1 MVILAKMI
9 LIGDGAV
16 GKTSLKRK
24 YIGKGFPSDY
34 LPTLGSDFVIKK
46 VQINT
51 NSIRREIK
59 FQIWDI
65 AGQPSFKQIRAR
77 YYNQAIG
84 ALLIFDV
91 TRPDTLY
98 NLEKWIEELS
108 LNVKRTHVSV
118 ILIANKIDLRK
129 PDHVTKEAI
138 ELFIHEK
145 LTYGYDAI
153 DKPISFIETSA
164 KTGENVQQAFQHLGT
179 KILQKLYM
187 TRL

>member
-1 MVILAKMI
+1 MVILAKTI

-46 VQINT
+46 VQINS
-51 NSIRREIK
+51 NSISREIK

-84 ALLIFDV
+84 ALLVFDV

-98 NLEKWIEELS
+98 NLEKWIE
-108 LNVKRTHVSV
+108 
-118 ILIANKIDLRK
+118 
-129 PDHVTKEAI
+129 
-138 ELFIHEK
+138 
-145 LTYGYDAI
+145 
-153 DKPISFIETSA
+153 
-164 KTGENVQQAFQHLGT
+164 
-179 KILQKLYM
+179 
-187 TRL
+187 

>member
-1 MVILAKMI
+1 LVILAKTV

-16 GKTSLKRK
+16 GKTSLKSK
-24 YIGKGFPSDY
+24 YIGKGFPSNY
-34 LPTLGSDFVIKK
+34 LPTLGSDFVIKE

-51 NSIRREIK
+51 TSINRKVK

-84 ALLIFDV
+84 ALLVFDV

-98 NLEKWIEELS
+98 DLEKWIEELS
-108 LNVKRTHVSV
+108 LNVKRTDVSV

-129 PDHVTKEAI
+129 PDHVTKDTI
-138 ELFIHEK
+138 ESFINKK
-145 LTYGYDAI
+145 LSSGYDEI
-153 DKPISFIETSA
+153 DKPITFIETSA
-164 KTGENVQQAFQHLGT
+164 KTGENVQQAFQLLGT
-179 KILQKLYM
+179 KILQNLYM
-187 TRL
+187 TKL

>member
-1 MVILAKMI
+1 MVILAKTI

-16 GKTSLKRK
+16 GKTSLKSK

-34 LPTLGSDFVIKK
+34 LPTLGSDFVTKE

-51 NSIRREIK
+51 TSINRKIK

-77 YYNQAIG
+77 YYNQAVG
-84 ALLIFDV
+84 AFLIFDI
-91 TRPDTLY
+91 TRSDTLY

-108 LNVKRTHVSV
+108 LNVKRTNVSV
-118 ILIANKIDLRK
+118 FLIANKIDLRK
-129 PDHVTKEAI
+129 PDHITNEEI

-145 LTYGYDAI
+145 LTSGYDEI
-153 DKPISFIETSA
+153 VKPILLIETSA
-164 KTGENVQQAFQHLGT
+164 KTGENVQQAFQLLGT
-179 KILQKLYM
+179 RILQNLYM
-187 TRL
+187 T